1 MRIRTRLAVA
11 ALTAFAVAA
20 VPGALFSYRVTR
32 EHVIADVA
40 QEVSAHVTWLATL
53 FQSRVVTAE
62 NTLPALQRL
71 LASAL
76 AQPPRAGELEE
87 FDRLFAAGD
96 DSVYRSRHDAFDGK
110 REAGAYI
117 PGSPP
122 LDDDRKRFYVRV
134 KGVLDTFGAHTNP
147 DFQNV
152 WLLDHHRALVIFD
165 RLKPDF
171 VFRMSREQDYTQT
184 AWMTLTGPAANPV
197 RTLRWTPVIFDPV
210 PRTWMVSAVYPLDV
224 GDAWLGS
231 VGFDLPLAQLT
242 ETLVHSNREFS
253 GVEHFLLDENGSF
266 ILAGPWQSQLMTRG
280 RALPDLSREPELDRL
295 LRWQATLDADAG
307 RSRVV
312 TMRGVRYL
320 AVPAT
325 LKTLNWKYVRLIPL
339 SEVLAPVH
347 QLFLLIGKSALL
359 IMLLSGVVVVLVTHG
374 TLVQPI
380 LRLATAART
389 YGSGDTRIRLG
400 KGGDDELAELALS
413 FDAMAD
419 GLERSQTELRQR
431 EARYRTVVNS
441 VREVI
446 FQLGGEG
453 RWLFLSE
460 AWTALSGYAIE
471 DTLGRS
477 VYEFVAVEDVDGIR
491 EQIRALTNHE
501 IEACRCE
508 FRLRTRSGDRLW
520 VEFLAQ
526 TARSSDGEAVF
537 TGTMDDVS
545 ERYYQR
551 EVSALLRRAEE
562 FVNEGYRTEQL
573 LQYFC
578 EKLAWLFGFPL
589 VVAALNREQKLGIVG
604 RSDCE
609 VDFLRTLSGS
619 RRQNAEVE
627 LYARAFAEDKP
638 LTLTGEDDE
647 SGEWARSAA
656 RAGIGSAMV
665 VPIRIHEQLGAL
677 LGFHMRGNAGLA
689 AERVQ
694 RMEELCRRIGGV
706 LRRAEDLQWLR
717 LQRTALESV
726 ANGIMIVDT
735 DHEVIWINPAM
746 ERLSGYRREDVIGRS
761 TRLFS
766 AGFSSSAQPSELAE
780 ARRRGGT
787 WSGEIVNRRKDGSLY
802 TVHETVTALTDASG
816 KITHFVAVQADITAL
831 KDAEARLQHMA
842 THDALTGLSNR
853 LLFRERLKEAFSRAN
868 RSGNQVAVLLL
879 DLDRFK
885 AINDTLGHMRAD
897 ELLQAVAGR
906 LHGCLREHD
915 TVARL
920 GGDEFTVLLPELD
933 TSEHAAVVAGKILS
947 SLSEPFDIAGQP
959 VTTTTSIGI
968 SIYPHDGID
977 IDDILQ
983 RADAAMYQ
991 SKAMGRNTYQFYT
1004 RAIHE
1009 RSMQRLSIE
1018 KELRRAVEHNEFVL
1032 HFQPIADT
1040 RSGTIVGAEALVR
1053 WRHPVR
1059 GVLPPTA
1066 FIEVAEDSGLI
1077 LAIGDWVLRAAC
1089 EQGAAWEAQGI
1100 RDMEMS
1106 VNLSTRQF
1114 RQSDLVERVAHACAH
1129 AGFSSRS
1136 MHIEL
1141 TESLMMDDME
1151 QGIRTM
1157 KALKELGVSIS
1168 IDDFGVGYSSLA
1180 YLKRFPLDSLK
1191 IDRSFIETVPQNSEA
1206 TAIASTILAMART
1219 LGLSVVAEGVENEAQ
1234 LEFLRALG
1242 CPRYQGF
1249 LLGKPMSAEELG
1261 AFIRR
1266 GRARQAE
1273 LLSPVAAIRPAI

>member
-1 MRIRTRLAVA
+1 MR
-11 ALTAFAVAA
+11 
-20 VPGALFSYRVTR
+20 
-32 EHVIADVA
+32 
-40 QEVSAHVTWLATL
+40 W
-53 FQSRVVTAE
+53 
-62 NTLPALQRL
+62 
-71 LASAL
+71 
-76 AQPPRAGELEE
+76 
-87 FDRLFAAGD
+87 
-96 DSVYRSRHDAFDGK
+96 
-110 REAGAYI
+110 
-117 PGSPP
+117 
-122 LDDDRKRFYVRV
+122 
-134 KGVLDTFGAHTNP
+134 
-147 DFQNV
+147 
-152 WLLDHHRALVIFD
+152 
-165 RLKPDF
+165 
-171 VFRMSREQDYTQT
+171 
-184 AWMTLTGPAANPV
+184 
-197 RTLRWTPVIFDPV
+197 
-210 PRTWMVSAVYPLDV
+210 
-224 GDAWLGS
+224 
-231 VGFDLPLAQLT
+231 
-242 ETLVHSNREFS
+242 
-253 GVEHFLLDENGSF
+253 
-266 ILAGPWQSQLMTRG
+266 
-280 RALPDLSREPELDRL
+280 
-295 LRWQATLDADAG
+295 
-307 RSRVV
+307 
-312 TMRGVRYL
+312 
-320 AVPAT
+320 
-325 LKTLNWKYVRLIPL
+325 
-339 SEVLAPVH
+339 
-347 QLFLLIGKSALL
+347 
-359 IMLLSGVVVVLVTHG
+359 LSG
-374 TLVQPI
+374 Q
-380 LRLATAART
+380 A
-389 YGSGDTRIRLG
+389 
-400 KGGDDELAELALS
+400 
-413 FDAMAD
+413 
-419 GLERSQTELRQR
+419 
-431 EARYRTVVNS
+431 
-441 VREVI
+441 
-446 FQLGGEG
+446 
-453 RWLFLSE
+453 RWLFLSD
-460 AWTALSGYAIE
+460 AWTALTEYSNE
-471 DTLGRS
+471 DALGRS
-477 VYEFVAVEDVDGIR
+477 LYEFVAVEDIDAIR
-491 EQIRALTNHE
+491 SQFNALMNEESDT
-501 IEACRCE
+501 CRCE
-508 FRLRTRSGDRLW
+508 FRLRTRSGERLW
-520 VEFLAQ
+520 VEFVAQ
-526 TARSSDGEAVF
+526 AARSSDGETVY
-537 TGTMDDVS
+537 TGTIDDVS

-551 EVSALLRRAEE
+551 EVSVLLRRAEE

-578 EKLAWLFGFPL
+578 EKLAWLFGYPL
-589 VVAALNREQKLGIVG
+589 VVAALNREQKLTIVG

-619 RRQNAEVE
+619 RRQQTEVD
-627 LYARAFAEDKP
+627 LYARAFAEGKP
-638 LTLTGEDDE
+638 LTLSGDNDE
-647 SGEWARSAA
+647 AGEWAPAAA
-656 RAGIGSAMV
+656 RAGIGSVMI
-665 VPIRIHEQLGAL
+665 VPIRIQDQLGAL
-677 LGFHMRGNAGLA
+677 LAFHMRGNAGFPP
-689 AERVQ
+689 ERVQ
-694 RMEELCRRIGGV
+694 RMEELCQRIADV

-735 DHEVIWINPAM
+735 DHEVIWVNPAM
-746 ERLSGYRREDVIGRS
+746 ESLSGYRRGEVIGQT

-766 AGFSSSAQPSELAE
+766 AGFNSSQPNAELAE
-780 ARRRGGT
+780 AQRRGGT

-816 KITHFVAVQADITAL
+816 KITHFVSVQADITAL

-853 LLFRERLKEAFSRAN
+853 LLFRERLKEAFSRAS

-920 GGDEFTVLLPELD
+920 GGDEFTVLLPQLE
-933 TSEHAAVVAGKILS
+933 TSEHAAVVAGKILA
-947 SLSEPFDIAGQP
+947 SLSEPFDIVGQS

-968 SIYPHDGID
+968 SIYPDDGVD
-977 IDDILQ
+977 IDDVLQ

-1018 KELRRAVEHNEFVL
+1018 KELRRAVEQDEFVL

-1040 RSGTIVGAEALVR
+1040 RSGTIIGAEALVR
-1053 WRHPVR
+1053 WLHPAR
-1059 GVLPPTA
+1059 GMLPPTA

-1114 RQSDLVERVAHACAH
+1114 RQSDLVERVAHACAQ
-1129 AGFSSRS
+1129 AGFSSRN

-1157 KALKELGVSIS
+1157 RALKELGVSIS

-1180 YLKRFPLDSLK
+1180 YLKRFPLDTLK

-1242 CPRYQGF
+1242 CPRYQGY

-1266 GRARQAE
+1266 TRSRQSE
-1273 LLSPVAAIRPAI
+1273 LLSAVTPIRPAV

>member
-1 MRIRTRLAVA
+1 MRIRSRLAVA

-40 QEVSAHVTWLATL
+40 QEVTAHVTWLASL
-53 FQSRVVTAE
+53 FQARVVTAE
-62 NTLPALQRL
+62 HTLPGLQRL
-71 LASAL
+71 LASAI
-76 AQPPRAGELEE
+76 AQPPRTGEVEE
-87 FDRLFAAGD
+87 FDHLFAPGGD
-96 DSVYRSRHDAFDGK
+96 GVYRSRKADFDGK

-117 PGSPP
+117 PGSPA
-122 LDDDRKRFYVRV
+122 LDDDRKRFYVRA
-134 KGVLDTFGAHTNP
+134 KGVLDIFGAHDNP

-165 RLKPDF
+165 RQKPDF
-171 VFRMSREQDYTQT
+171 VYRMSADQDYTQT

-197 RTLRWTPVIFDPV
+197 RTLRWTPVIYDPV
-210 PRTWMVSAVYPLDV
+210 PRTWMVSAVYPLDL
-224 GDAWLGS
+224 GQSWLGS

-242 ETLVHSNREFS
+242 QTLVHSNREFA
-253 GVEHFLLDENGSF
+253 GVEHFLLDENGRF
-266 ILAGPWQSQLMTRG
+266 ILAGPWQSQLVTRG
-280 RALPDLSREPELDRL
+280 QVLPDLSREPELDRL

-312 TMRGVRYL
+312 TMRGLRYL
-320 AVPAT
+320 AIPAT

-359 IMLLSGVVVVLVTHG
+359 ILLLSGLVVLLVTHS

-380 LRLATAART
+380 LRLAAAARA
-389 YGSGDTRIRLG
+389 YGSGDTRTRVG
-400 KGGDDELAELALS
+400 RGGDDELAELALS

-419 GLERSQTELRQR
+419 GLERSQAELRQR

-446 FQLGGEG
+446 FQLSGEG

-460 AWTALSGYAIE
+460 AWTALSGYSIE
-471 DTLGRS
+471 DALCRS
-477 VYEFVAVEDVDGIR
+477 VYEFVAVEDIDEIR
-491 EQIRALTNHE
+491 GQIRALTNHE

-508 FRLRTRSGDRLW
+508 FRLRTRSGERLW

-526 TARSSDGEAVF
+526 TARSSAGEDVF

-589 VVAALNREQKLGIVG
+589 VVAALNREQRLSIVG

-609 VDFLRTLSGS
+609 ADFLRTLSGS
-619 RRQNAEVE
+619 GRQNPEVE
-627 LYARAFAEDKP
+627 LYARAFAEGRL
-638 LTLTGEDDE
+638 LTLTSEDDE
-647 SGEWARSAA
+647 SGEWARAAA
-656 RAGIGSAMV
+656 RAGIGLAV
-665 VPIRIHEQLGAL
+665 AVPIRIHEQLGAL
-677 LGFHMRGNAGLA
+677 LGFHMRGGAGLA
-689 AERVQ
+689 PERVQ
-694 RMEELCRRIGGV
+694 RMESLCQRIGDV
-706 LRRAEDLQWLR
+706 LRRAEDLQWLQ

-726 ANGIMIVDT
+726 ANGIMIMDT

-746 ERLSGYRREDVIGRS
+746 ERLSGYAREEVIGRS

-766 AGFSSSAQPSELAE
+766 AGFASSPQPNELVEAQ
-780 ARRRGGT
+780 RRGGT
-787 WSGEIVNRRKDGSLY
+787 WSGEIVSRRKDGSLY
-802 TVHETVTALTDASG
+802 TVHETVTALTDTSG
-816 KITHFVAVQADITAL
+816 RITHFVAVQADITAL
-831 KDAEARLQHMA
+831 KNAEARLQHMA

-853 LLFRERLKEAFSRAN
+853 LLFRERLKEAFSRAS
-868 RSGNQVAVLLL
+868 RTGSQVAVLLL

-920 GGDEFTVLLPELD
+920 GGDEFTVLLPELE
-933 TSEHAAVVAGKILS
+933 TSEHAAVVAGKILT
-947 SLSEPFDIAGQP
+947 SLSDPFDIAGQS
-959 VTTTTSIGI
+959 VTTTASIGI

-1040 RSGTIVGAEALVR
+1040 RSGTITGAEALVR
-1053 WRHPVR
+1053 WQHPVR
-1059 GVLPPTA
+1059 GLLPPTA
-1066 FIEVAEDSGLI
+1066 FIGVAEDSGLI

-1100 RDMEMS
+1100 RDMEVS

-1114 RQSDLVERVAHACAH
+1114 RQSDLVEQVAHACAQ
-1129 AGFSSRS
+1129 AGFSSRN

-1180 YLKRFPLDSLK
+1180 YLKRFPLDTLK

-1219 LGLSVVAEGVENEAQ
+1219 LGLSVVAEGVEHEAQ

-1266 GRARQAE
+1266 SRARQPE
-1273 LLSPVAAIRPAI
+1273 LLAPVTAIRPAN